1 MAILN
6 APTRHRLSVADFQRM
21 IYAGILHED
30 ERIELIVGDLINM
43 APIGSEH
50 ASVIDWLTRM
60 LILATGQSAIVR
72 VQSPLLLD
80 DYSQPQPDVL
90 VLQARED
97 FYRHAHPRPD
107 DVLLLIEVADTSVR
121 FDRDV
126 KIPLYA
132 KCGVPEVWLLDLGK
146 KCVEVYRGPQP
157 EIGRYR
163 EMAVHT
169 QGYLVP
175 ERLPTLTVEVERL
188 F

>member
-6 APTRHRLSVADFQRM
+6 APTRHQLSVADFQRM
-21 IYAGILHED
+21 VYAGILHED
-30 ERIELIVGDLINM
+30 ERIELIAGDLINM

-50 ASVIDWLTRM
+50 ASVIDRLTQL
-60 LILATGQSAIVR
+60 LILATTQSTIVR

-132 KCGVPEVWLLDLGK
+132 RHGVQEVWLLDLGK
-146 KCVEVYRGPQP
+146 RCVEVYRNPQS
-157 EIGRYR
+157 EIGRYC
-163 EMAVHT
+163 EIDVHD
-169 QGYLVP
+169 QGDLIP
-175 ERLPTLTVEVERL
+175 RRLPAVTVDVQRL